1 MTPAEEYEFYAR
13 PENQVPQGP
22 PRRRTA
28 TLSDPVA
35 VRFSPQM
42 LDQVKAAAAAE
53 DRSVSSWVR
62 RAVNNALEASST

>member
-1 MTPAEEYEFYAR
+1 MTPAEEYKFYAR
-13 PENQVPQGP
+13 PENQVPQGS

-35 VRFSPQM
+35 VRFSPQV
-42 LDQVKAAAAAE
+42 LDQVKAAAAAA

-62 RAVNNALEASST
+62 RAVNSALEASST